1 MKIRTAL
8 VSIVIGTAILAGCY
22 PAYQV
27 KEEPS
32 SSGFLGND
40 YAKLKPGKGPDQAA
54 QRYISP
60 AADFGGY
67 KAIYM
72 APVLFYSS
80 AGKDLSP
87 QNRQT
92 LANNFYIALSTELGK
107 DYKLVGQ
114 PQPDTMRLQFA
125 ITEATTKSV
134 GLDTVS
140 TILPIGLVVK
150 AAKQKFKG
158 DPGFTGKFAIEFKV
172 TDATSGKLLAA
183 GIDKRAGGLGFS
195 GDHFE
200 KWDDVDQIMDLYAK
214 ISRYRLCKERRDTDC
229 VAPPTP
235 SK

>member
-1 MKIRTAL
+1 MKILTAL
-8 VSIVIGTAILAGCY
+8 VSIVIGTAVLMGCAPTY
-22 PAYQV
+22 KV

-32 SSGFLGND
+32 SSGFLGNN
-40 YAKLKPGKGPDQAA
+40 YEKLKPGKGPDQAA
-54 QRYISP
+54 LRYISP
-60 AADFGGY
+60 AADFRGY
-67 KAIYM
+67 KAIYI

-92 LANNFYIALSTELGK
+92 LANNFYMALGTELGK
-107 DYKLVGQ
+107 DYKLVDR
-114 PQPDTMRLQFA
+114 PQPDTIRVQYA

-150 AAKQKFKG
+150 AVKQKFKG
-158 DPGFTGKFAIEFKV
+158 NPGFTGTFAVEFRV
-172 TDATSGKLLAA
+172 SDAMSGKLMSA

-195 GDHFE
+195 GDHFD
-200 KWDDVDQIMDLYAK
+200 KWSDVDQVMDLYAR